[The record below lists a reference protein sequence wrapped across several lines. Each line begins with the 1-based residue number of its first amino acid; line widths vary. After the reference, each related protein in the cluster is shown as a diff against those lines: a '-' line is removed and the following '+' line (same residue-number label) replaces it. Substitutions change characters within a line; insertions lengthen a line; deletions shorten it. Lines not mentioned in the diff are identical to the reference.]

1 MNIQNSVPR
10 ETAELFWE
18 ILRPSRKTDSHS
30 LLKQIL
36 KWTEDF
42 SSSEWIILD
51 ESVRRT
57 VPYYAMTDKGRS
69 APDDLLPKN
78 SSDEMRILFLGLCT
92 MHPDGFFREK
102 ALNLLN
108 SADSGSELHFI
119 LLRLTDWVKPV
130 RMLAEKMLGE
140 RLETNYNF
148 FYIKYYELAVRT
160 QRSARSGNSELLTSI
175 SRLLSSDSSVQYD
188 SPALSGFSQK
198 IKNEFIVNVI
208 LNKDLQRVEL
218 IRWYLQENQPFL
230 KFRILKK
237 CLESFTFG
245 PNELIDLFRN
255 PAPVRC
261 RMLILDSLRKNRGTE
276 SHEFIKKLIFSR
288 SSYIRKMA
296 RDAYELNEKN
306 EFRKIY
312 QGNLNSADYRLGSI
326 SGLSETGEEDD
337 VIFLLDFIESEDP
350 RIRKA
355 AAIATAKLS
364 ASELKPV
371 ILNFLSDPETSG
383 TAFKIIS
390 KHRML
395 TDNSDIERIFLN
407 AESSQIRKN
416 CLKLLLSSSKWD
428 SILYMIR
435 YLNTDGENGEISR
448 TALDRWMKNFNRS
461 FSSPDK
467 TQKEKIITEIRIQP
481 ENGNSAVLGTI
492 LSILNH
498 F

>member
-1 MNIQNSVPR
+1 MNNQNSVPR

-18 ILRPSRKTDSHS
+18 ILLPSRKKDSFS

-36 KWTEDF
+36 KWTADF
-42 SSSEWIILD
+42 SASEWIILD

-57 VPYYAMTDKGRS
+57 FPYYTLTDLSRS

-188 SPALSGFSQK
+188 SPALSRFSQK
-198 IKNEFIVNVI
+198 IRNEFIINVI
-208 LNKDLQRVEL
+208 LDRNYEKKEL
-218 IRWYLQENQPFL
+218 KHFYQKEKQPFL
-230 KFRILKK
+230 KYRILIKYLIK
-237 CLESFTFG
+237 GNLTSE
-245 PNELIDLFRN
+245 ELKDLFRIK
-255 PAPVRC
+255 APLKC
-261 RMLILDSLRKNRGTE
+261 RILILENLKKIGDTE
-276 SHEFIKKLIFSR
+276 HHEFIKKLIFSR
-288 SSYIRKMA
+288 FSYIRKMA

-428 SILYMIR
+428 SLLYMIR

-467 TQKEKIITEIRIQP
+467 TQKEKIITEIRSQP
-481 ENGNSAVLGTI
+481 ENGNSAVFGTI